1 MDQGCARDSSDEDC
15 GWIGLADGQTD
26 RGNTSDASG
35 YSAHQHLLQ
44 IGGMLELSHDLTLDG
59 SIGYGWEE
67 LNVSGGAAGIDGGS
81 TTAAVGLAYRPGPLE
96 LGADLAV
103 GYAGYNSERTITVGT
118 ATGEAQA
125 HPELWNADLRLSA
138 AYDIALSNRWTLK
151 PFAHLDL
158 AEVRTGGFDEEG
170 STDFNLIIDG
180 QSHGALSGQTGL
192 ELTADVAF
200 ENGLIVRPLLSAGV
214 EGLDGDVAAAFA
226 AGFHDAGLH
235 FAGGFFRVGEGED
248 IFAAE
253 SGVGLE
259 EMADAFGD
267 DAGLAGAGAGD
278 DKQRAVAVIDGAAL
292 GVVELEGAGF
302 ERGDVEKRGI
312 HINRLAEFEAKRKR
326 RRR

>member
-1 MDQGCARDSSDEDC
+1 MLNSLSAQSFGDLAAVRYLNTQAFLDPMDQGCARDSGDESC
-15 GWIGLADGQTD
+15 SWIRLADGQTD

-44 IGGMLELSHDLTLDG
+44 IGGMLELSHDLTLNG
-59 SIGYGWEE
+59 SIGYGWED
-67 LNVSGGAAGIDGGS
+67 LNVSGGTAGIDGGS

-96 LGADLAV
+96 LGADLAL

-138 AYDIALSNRWTLK
+138 AYDIPLSSRWTLK

-192 ELTADVAF
+192 ELAADLNF

-214 EGLDGDVAAAFA
+214 EGLDAGNWGPTARFAAAPGVPGSHPLVTLPDALGDFA
-226 AGFHDAGLH
+226 AGLQVSRGRTWNIQVRYDLQ
-235 FAGGFFRVGEGED
+235 
-248 IFAAE
+248 
-253 SGVGLE
+253 
-259 EMADAFGD
+259 
-267 DAGLAGAGAGD
+267 AGD
-278 DKQRAVAVIDGAAL
+278 SYRSQSGGAL
-292 GVVELEGAGF
+292 F
-302 ERGDVEKRGI
+302 TMK
-312 HINRLAEFEAKRKR
+312 F
-326 RRR
+326 